1 MAWTKRQLIEQAF
14 EELGMAPTSYSI
26 DSDMLQSALR
36 RLDSMLAAWNTAGIR
51 IGYPLPAN
59 PGVSNIDDDSG
70 IPDAANETVFL
81 NLAVRIAPGFGKT
94 VTEDTKRSAAES
106 YRALSNK
113 SAMPIPERQ
122 FPGELPLGA
131 GNKPA
136 MLSRVFV
143 SPPDESNDIDAGSD
157 GDIIFE

>member
-1 MAWTKRQLIEQAF
+1 
-14 EELGMAPTSYSI
+14 LGMAPTSYSI

-36 RLDSMLAAWNTAGIR
+36 RLDSMLAAWNAAGIR
-51 IGYPLPAN
+51 IGYPLPGN
-59 PGVSNIDDDSG
+59 PGESDIDDDSS

-81 NLAVRIAPGFGKT
+81 NLAVRIAPSLGKT

>member
-1 MAWTKRQLIEQAF
+1 MGWTKRQLIEQAF
-14 EELGMAPTSYSI
+14 EELGLSPATYSI
-26 DSDMLQSALR
+26 NEDMLQSALR
-36 RLDSMLAAWNTAGIR
+36 RLDSMLSAWNAAGIR
-51 IGYPLPAN
+51 LGYPLPGS
-59 PGVSNIDDDSG
+59 PGDSGIDDDSG
-70 IPDAANETVFL
+70 IPDAANEAVFL
-81 NLAVRIAPGFGKT
+81 NLAVRIAPGLGKT

-113 SAMPIPERQ
+113 AAMPIPERQ

-136 MLSRVFV
+136 MLSRVFI